1 MIIVYDSLTGKNKL
15 FADKIHTS
23 IKKIDINKVD
33 GELVDDVLLLTRSI
47 NYGDVPK
54 TTLDFLNKYRDKV
67 KAVAVSGNKNWGK
80 HLYGLAGERI
90 EYDYGIPLILKYEL
104 SGTDEEVRFIEE
116 YINRKLEIDR

>member
-23 IKKIDINKVD
+23 IKKIDIKEVK
-33 GELVDDVLLLTRSI
+33 EIEEEVLLLTRSI

-90 EYDYGIPLILKYEL
+90 EYDYDIPLILKYEL